1 LPKTRGPTG
10 CFHWSIDSITF
21 LIATGTFINQ
31 FQTSSVLKRPWIETQ
46 FCTVLDY
53 CCNFHFLYLKMSI
66 SNTADVPTLVGGLI
80 DLAMITKETD
90 ESIRRTK
97 IICTIG
103 PACWEVPQ
111 LETLIDAGMNVGEH
125 CFSFLFLCQY

>member
-1 LPKTRGPTG
+1 
-10 CFHWSIDSITF
+10 
-21 LIATGTFINQ
+21 
-31 FQTSSVLKRPWIETQ
+31 
-46 FCTVLDY
+46 
-53 CCNFHFLYLKMSI
+53 MSI
-66 SNTADVPTLVGGLI
+66 SNTADVPTLAGGLI
-80 DLAMITKETD
+80 DLPMITKETD

-125 CFSFLFLCQY
+125 YIVSVFCFFVNIEKDSR